1 MLLTEKAAKA
11 VKYVAY
17 GIEIAFLAVFI
28 ILCVAVTA
36 KNKTIKAQKN
46 TIKAQIETI
55 DSLRFRCDQLWAE
68 DAITI
73 NVQCNL
79 QQKGVVNLNQT
90 NQIARTVATIT
101 RGEVIAAIDSI
112 TRANNEQ

>member
-1 MLLTEKAAKA
+1 MKIAIDTITKIQTAIGA
-11 VKYVAY
+11 
-17 GIEIAFLAVFI
+17 AFLVVFI
-28 ILCVAVTA
+28 ILCIAVAA
-36 KNKTIKAQKN
+36 KNKTIRTQKQQL
-46 TIKAQIETI
+46 KAQIETI

-112 TRANNEQ
+112 SKANNK